1 MNKLQRIL
9 TVFVSIASLAH
20 LSLPAQN
27 LQLPSTL
34 KIRPSGRNLVISDR
48 GKAHLMNVSK
58 SIGAARLEDASVIFA
73 ARRTDFTYLLIN
85 ACGPSKLRPDA
96 RQCGAGGECNLLWL
110 KLSGVWSIVDIKSV
124 VYESCWST
132 VTSSDGLEIKGN
144 TLKLDYDDFTNNK
157 HVNLTYDAESP
168 EQGIKVEETVIKD
181 GAG

>member
-1 MNKLQRIL
+1 M
-9 TVFVSIASLAH
+9 SIASLAH

-27 LQLPSTL
+27 HQLPSTL
-34 KIRPSGRNLVISDR
+34 KIRPRGRNLVISDR

-58 SIGAARLEDASVIFA
+58 SIGAARLEDAIVIFA

-85 ACGPSKLRPDA
+85 ACGPSKLQPDA

-110 KLSGVWSIVDIKSV
+110 KLSGAWDIVEIKSV
-124 VYESCWST
+124 VYESCWSA
-132 VTSSDGLEIKGN
+132 VTSTDGLEIKGN

-157 HVNLTYDAESP
+157 HVNLNYDSERP